1 MVSVLNV
8 FFFSILTKEQ
18 DWQLNRWVKR
28 FIIYPEI
35 YELEFSVKELLKF
48 RISTEEKDLFWV
60 FNGISIEFKE
70 LLGVSTLEI
79 CVKRQSV
86 SQLQLD
92 LWEADNKL
100 WTSILK
106 DDLMCL

>member
-1 MVSVLNV
+1 L
-8 FFFSILTKEQ
+8 F
-18 DWQLNRWVKR
+18 
-28 FIIYPEI
+28 
-35 YELEFSVKELLKF
+35 KF
-48 RISTEEKDLFWV
+48 RISSEEKDLFWAL
-60 FNGISIEFKE
+60 NGISMEFKE
-70 LLGVSTLEI
+70 ILGIFTLEI